1 MGDTLEAMMRAE
13 DEEEEDDGHEKI
25 FFFFFLFFGLCCES
39 RRQVMLRP
47 QRFAGDRVRSSGFVA
62 IFRVCAEARDKA
74 RRCCWREIVANQTTT
89 PKPIRT
95 RKHCGWGEVR
105 KSTSIINGRTNK
117 IEF

>member
-47 QRFAGDRVRSSGFVA
+47 QRFAGDRVRSSGF
-62 IFRVCAEARDKA
+62 ARK
-74 RRCCWREIVANQTTT
+74 RG
-89 PKPIRT
+89 T
-95 RKHCGWGEVR
+95 RQGDVVGER
-105 KSTSIINGRTNK
+105 LLQIKQQHQSP
-117 IEF
+117 